1 MSVDA
6 VSPIPEAVAA
16 QARAGQRLSAEI
28 VADLAAVT
36 DILALGALAD
46 DRRRARHGARTTFV
60 RVHTLDLAAMDR
72 WDAGH
77 AAAREVR
84 LVGVPQS
91 LDEAVQAVRAARA
104 FAGER
109 PLRGFT
115 LEDLAPLG
123 GRAAFMALAAAGLSE
138 AVSVSPGPGA
148 ADLVVASRQ
157 SGVCVR
163 VIAAAREPA
172 DRAAWLLEARALADA
187 VGNIAAVA
195 PLPRLQ
201 ERVTPT
207 TGFDDVRT
215 IALARLVLDQVPSV
229 QVDWVQY
236 GPKLAQVALTV
247 GADDLDSVPSVDD
260 LAKGVRRTA
269 LEDVR
274 RNIAAAALVPVERD
288 GRFERLEA

>member
-16 QARAGQRLSAEI
+16 QARAGQRLAAEA
-28 VADLAAVT
+28 VAGLAAVH

-46 DRRRARHGARTTFV
+46 DCRRARHGGRTTFV

-72 WDAGH
+72 WDAGP

-91 LDEAVQAVRAARA
+91 LDDAVQVVRAARA
-104 FAGER
+104 LAGGR
-109 PLRGFT
+109 ALRGFT
-115 LEDLAPLG
+115 LDDLAALG
-123 GRAAFMALAAAGLSE
+123 GREAFAALAAAGLNE
-138 AVSVSPGPGA
+138 AVSVSPGPA
-148 ADLVVASRQ
+148 AAELVVASRQ
-157 SGVCVR
+157 SGLCVR
-163 VIAAAREPA
+163 VIAAAAEPT
-172 DRAAWLLEARALADA
+172 DRTAWLLEARGLADA

-195 PLPRLQ
+195 PLPRAQ

-215 IALARLVLDQVPSV
+215 IALARLVFDQVPSV
-229 QVDWVQY
+229 QVDWVLY

-247 GADDLDSVPSVDD
+247 GADDLDAVPAADD

-269 LEDVR
+269 IEDVR

-288 GRFERLEA
+288 GRFERLDA

>member
-6 VSPIPEAVAA
+6 VSPISDAVAA
-16 QARAGQRLSAEI
+16 QARAGQRLPAEA
-28 VADLAAVT
+28 VAALASMT

-46 DRRRARHGARTTFV
+46 DCRRARHGARTTFV
-60 RVHTLDLAAMDR
+60 RVHTLDLAAMAR
-72 WDAGH
+72 WDAGPDT
-77 AAAREVR
+77 AREVR
-84 LVGVPQS
+84 LIGTPQS
-91 LDEAVQAVRAARA
+91 LDDALQAVRAARA
-104 FAGER
+104 LAGGR

-115 LEDLAPLG
+115 IDELAALG
-123 GRAAFMALAAAGLSE
+123 GPEAFAALAAAGLHE
-138 AVSVSPGPGA
+138 AVSVSPGPEA
-148 ADLVVASRQ
+148 AGLVVASRQ

-163 VIAAAREPA
+163 VIAAAREPQ

-195 PLPRLQ
+195 PLPRVQ
-201 ERVTPT
+201 ERITPT

-215 IALARLVLDQVPSV
+215 VALARLVLDQVASV
-229 QVDWVQY
+229 QVDWAQY

-247 GADDLDSVPSVDD
+247 GADDLDAVPAVDD
-260 LAKGVRRTA
+260 LSKGGRRTA

-288 GRFERLEA
+288 GRFQRLDA

>member
-6 VSPIPEAVAA
+6 VSPIPEAVAE
-16 QARAGQRLSAEI
+16 QARAGRR
-28 VADLAAVT
+28 LAAEAVAGLAAMT

-46 DRRRARHGARTTFV
+46 DSRRARHGAGTTFV
-60 RVHTLDLAAMDR
+60 RVHTLDLREMER
-72 WDAGH
+72 WDAGPET
-77 AAAREVR
+77 AREVR
-84 LVGVPQS
+84 LVGVPHS
-91 LDEAVQAVRAARA
+91 LDDVRQAVRVARA
-104 FAGER
+104 FAGDR

-115 LEDLAPLG
+115 VEELAALG
-123 GRAAFMALAAAGLSE
+123 GPEVFAALAAAGLNE
-138 AVSVSPGPGA
+138 AVSVAPGPSA
-148 ADLVVASRQ
+148 AALVIALRQ
-157 SGVCVR
+157 SGLCVR
-163 VIAAAREPA
+163 VIAAAHEPD

-195 PLPRLQ
+195 PLPREQ
-201 ERVTPT
+201 ARTTPT

-229 QVDWVQY
+229 QVDWMQY

-247 GADDLDSVPSVDD
+247 GADDLDAVPAGDD
-260 LAKGVRRTA
+260 LSKGMRRTA

-288 GRFERLEA
+288 GRFQRLDA